1 MFITDNH
8 WGIIS
13 VWSNSTLLVKYE
25 LLTRFKTLGL
35 SPNLT
40 IHHFVDISM
49 VISEIKLMFK
59 SNMSSQV
66 LPYIITLSASD
77 SGEIKIQLGSSDKTR
92 ESAAQE
98 STANG

>member
-13 VWSNSTLLVKYE
+13 VRSNSTLLVKYE

-49 VISEIKLMFK
+49 VISEIK
-59 SNMSSQV
+59 
-66 LPYIITLSASD
+66 
-77 SGEIKIQLGSSDKTR
+77 
-92 ESAAQE
+92 
-98 STANG
+98 